1 MALEESSIKSKRCWF
16 FSKLWKCQWVSS
28 WQPCNSAL
36 IKPFNYTIVILCINL
51 SYCTTTCEINE
62 YKILKSS
69 TRVYDETWNR
79 TSTDDQYL
87 CTVKTDQQAK
97 LFFLTGLSLNFF
109 YSITFFTGRKCY
121 KREVWLILLLLPPC
135 WAFFA
140 TFSIIPTWWPARV
153 DMISRWPKKVDV
165 ILCWWSHLSISL
177 YYKLDGIPIAFQLLH

>member
-1 MALEESSIKSKRCWF
+1 MGQHEMGRTWNGTDMKWDRRAWNGMDMKWVNMKWSDM
-16 FSKLWKCQWVSS
+16 KCRAWNGGD
-28 WQPCNSAL
+28 P
-36 IKPFNYTIVILCINL
+36 
-51 SYCTTTCEINE
+51 
-62 YKILKSS
+62 
-69 TRVYDETWNR
+69 ETWNR

-140 TFSIIPTWWPARV
+140 TFSIIPTWWPTRV

-165 ILCWWSHLSISL
+165 ILCWWSHLI
-177 YYKLDGIPIAFQLLH
+177 FN

>member
-36 IKPFNYTIVILCINL
+36 IKPFNYTIVCINL

-62 YKILKSS
+62 HKILKSS

-97 LFFLTGLSLNFF
+97 LFFSNWLISEFFLLHHFF
-109 YSITFFTGRKCY
+109 YWEKMLQKGG
-121 KREVWLILLLLPPC
+121 LINPAAAATLLSVFLPPFPSFPHDGLLGWIWSRGDQKKWMLFC
-135 WAFFA
+135 
-140 TFSIIPTWWPARV
+140 V
-153 DMISRWPKKVDV
+153 DEVISA
-165 ILCWWSHLSISL
+165 SLSTIN
-177 YYKLDGIPIAFQLLH
+177 